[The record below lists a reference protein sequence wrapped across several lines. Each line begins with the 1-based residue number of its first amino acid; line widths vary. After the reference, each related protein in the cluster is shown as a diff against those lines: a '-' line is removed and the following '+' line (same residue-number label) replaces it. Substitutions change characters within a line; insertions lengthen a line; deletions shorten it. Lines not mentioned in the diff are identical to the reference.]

1 MHTKTVLLGFQL
13 YISFIL
19 FICRLRGSRD
29 INRLSDKILLYIFS
43 LLMPKDVYISA
54 QVPN

>member
-1 MHTKTVLLGFQL
+1 MHIKTVPLGFQL

-19 FICRLRGSRD
+19 FRLRGSRD

-54 QVPN
+54 QVSN